1 MKKIIYAALLTAMTM
16 TACSDNA
23 YNPGEPAPPQP
34 TADNAVD
41 KNVTIDITAVHQTMA
56 GFGASDCW
64 MPAWIGKYWTGSRDA
79 ISELLFSQEIVD
91 GQPKGIGLSMWRVNT
106 GAGSAEQ
113 GDDSGITTVVRRAE
127 SFMTADGSLDWEKCP
142 GQRYFMERAKAMGV
156 EKFVLFSN
164 SPLVQYTYNGQARSD
179 RGGKSNL
186 KPEHYGDYAEYLAQV
201 AAHFTA
207 AGYNI
212 THISPINEPQWSWN
226 GTDQEGSA
234 WTPDESAKL
243 FRALDGALT
252 AHGLS
257 TDILVGEA
265 ADWNF
270 FCGDKSCDSGNTQIP
285 SHFYEPGSS
294 SYIGDL
300 QHVKP
305 LFCGH
310 SYWTDTEWESMRNTR
325 RDVASTAAQ
334 YGLEVWQSEWC
345 MLGDGHNKDEY
356 AGHDVCSDMDRAI
369 YMTKVM
375 HNDITVGN
383 VTSWCYWVAM
393 DYRQVNNRYL
403 LVYLTPAGG
412 SDGDVFAGDG
422 TYAPAANLWAMGNFS
437 LFVRP
442 GFKRVDLNLTES
454 CNFFGSAYISPDGK
468 RVVAVYTNVGNKPVR
483 LNETHTGFGTA
494 ASVRTYT
501 TSVDKQ
507 LKEAVVAQGESVV
520 LDAKSVTTVVYDF

>member
-127 SFMTADGSLDWEKCP
+127 SFMTPDGSLDWEKCP

-212 THISPINEPQWSWN
+212 THISPIN
-226 GTDQEGSA
+226 
-234 WTPDESAKL
+234 
-243 FRALDGALT
+243 
-252 AHGLS
+252 
-257 TDILVGEA
+257 
-265 ADWNF
+265 
-270 FCGDKSCDSGNTQIP
+270 
-285 SHFYEPGSS
+285 
-294 SYIGDL
+294 
-300 QHVKP
+300 
-305 LFCGH
+305 
-310 SYWTDTEWESMRNTR
+310 
-325 RDVASTAAQ
+325 
-334 YGLEVWQSEWC
+334 
-345 MLGDGHNKDEY
+345 
-356 AGHDVCSDMDRAI
+356 
-369 YMTKVM
+369 
-375 HNDITVGN
+375 
-383 VTSWCYWVAM
+383 
-393 DYRQVNNRYL
+393 
-403 LVYLTPAGG
+403 
-412 SDGDVFAGDG
+412 
-422 TYAPAANLWAMGNFS
+422 
-437 LFVRP
+437 
-442 GFKRVDLNLTES
+442 
-454 CNFFGSAYISPDGK
+454 
-468 RVVAVYTNVGNKPVR
+468 
-483 LNETHTGFGTA
+483 
-494 ASVRTYT
+494 
-501 TSVDKQ
+501 
-507 LKEAVVAQGESVV
+507 
-520 LDAKSVTTVVYDF
+520 